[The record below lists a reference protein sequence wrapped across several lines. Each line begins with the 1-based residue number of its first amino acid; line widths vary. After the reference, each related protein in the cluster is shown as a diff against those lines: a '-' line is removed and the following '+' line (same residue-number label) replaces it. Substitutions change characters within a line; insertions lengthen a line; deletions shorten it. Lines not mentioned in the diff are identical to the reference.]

1 MVDDRIIA
9 VRRFNRTVT
18 QRLGVL
24 DDRYLSRD
32 RPLGQARVLWEVGPD
47 GCDVRD
53 LRNRLDLDSGYLS
66 RLLRALEADGMVAV
80 GPGEPDRRVRRAR
93 LTRTGQR
100 EWQVLDRDSDALAA
114 SFLAPL
120 SDGQR
125 ERLTSAMAD
134 VERLLTASLVEV
146 AEVDP
151 RTPSAQHCLDAYA
164 AELDR
169 RFDAGFDVDRSRP
182 IDDDEVRRP
191 GGAFLV
197 ATLHGEP
204 VGCGGVKLHR
214 DRPAE
219 IKRLWVDDP
228 ARGLGLGRR
237 LLSDLEA
244 LARDAGHRSVQL
256 DTNRSLTEAI
266 ALYRSS
272 GYHEIPAFNDEP
284 YAHHWFEK
292 RLP

>member
-1 MVDDRIIA
+1 MVDAQVLA

-18 QRLGVL
+18 QRLGAL
-24 DDRYLSRD
+24 DDRYLSRA

-47 GCDVRD
+47 GRDVRD
-53 LRNRLDLDSGYLS
+53 LRARLDLDSGYLS
-66 RLLRALEADGMVAV
+66 RLLRSLEADGMVVV

-93 LTRTGQR
+93 LTRRGER
-100 EWQVLDRDSDALAA
+100 EWRVLDRSSDELAA

-120 SDGQR
+120 SPDQR
-125 ERLTSAMAD
+125 DRLTTAMAE
-134 VERLLTASLVEV
+134 VERLLTASLVQV

-151 RTPSAQHCLDAYA
+151 RTPEAQHCLAAYA
-164 AELDR
+164 AELDS

-204 VGCGGVKLHR
+204 IGCCGLKLHG

-219 IKRLWVDDP
+219 IKRLWVSPD

-237 LLSDLEA
+237 LLQEVEA
-244 LARDAGHRSVQL
+244 LARDAGHAAVQL

-266 ALYRSS
+266 ALYRSA
-272 GYHEIPAFNDEP
+272 GYREIPAFNDEP

-292 RLP
+292 DLC